1 MPLAWTDS
9 RIERASV
16 PIYQAIILGIVQGV
30 SEFLPISS
38 SGHLLLVPWLAGW
51 EELDPSVKKS
61 FDVALHMGTLVA
73 VVAYFWSDLVVYV
86 REGVKVLFT
95 RQRPVNTQGRLAWL
109 FVLATIPAAVVGAL
123 FENTID
129 TRLGTP
135 VIIGVSLILFG
146 LVMEWADRRM
156 GQRKIEDFSTRDAL
170 IVGAAQALALN
181 PGTSRSGIT
190 MTAGRAIGFDRDAAV
205 RISFLMSIPVIAGA
219 GVFKLAG
226 LVSDG
231 IPEGL
236 LVPMIV
242 GTITAG
248 LSGWVAVWGTLRI
261 VRLYTFMPFVI
272 YRVVLGVIVLIVAAA
287 NWR

>member
-1 MPLAWTDS
+1 MAF
-9 RIERASV
+9 V

-86 REGVKVLFT
+86 REGVKVVFS

-109 FVLATIPAAVVGAL
+109 FVLATIPAALVGAL
-123 FENTID
+123 FESTID
-129 TRLGTP
+129 RRLGTP

-146 LVMEWADRRM
+146 LVMAWADRRM
-156 GQRKIEDFSTRDAL
+156 GNRKIESFSARDAL

-190 MTAGRAIGFDRDAAV
+190 MTAGRAIGFDRDVAV

-226 LVSDG
+226 LVGDG

-242 GTITAG
+242 GTITDGMAG
-248 LSGWVAVWGTLRI
+248 WLAVWGTLKI
-261 VRLYTFMPFVI
+261 VRLYTFMPFVV